1 MSIRIELDELCGN
14 ELCIPF
20 DVLKLAYCMT
30 NNEVSMYDCAVDLLS
45 TEGRIFYTNEL
56 EMKKILMMI
65 KLFEPAKNWTTND
78 ATIAGKVCWIL
89 CVLIIATE
97 DAVVES
103 MSGMIDKLGEWV
115 GENKIQENKYK
126 TTCDLFMK
134 YRQFI
139 TEIKKF
145 PLNNTMPS
153 YEWFD
158 FNGKRCIKFIF

>member
-1 MSIRIELDELCGN
+1 MSVRIELDELFSN

-20 DVLKLAYCMT
+20 ETLKLAYCLT

-45 TEGRIFYTNEL
+45 TEGRIFYSDKL
-56 EMKKILMMI
+56 EMDKILMMI
-65 KLFEPAKNWTTND
+65 KLFEPSKKWATND

-97 DAVVES
+97 NAVVES
-103 MSGMIDKLGEWV
+103 MSGMIDKLSEWV
-115 GENKIQENKYK
+115 GENKIQEGKYK
-126 TTCDLFMK
+126 TACDTFMK

-139 TEIKKF
+139 TALKKF
-145 PLNNTMPS
+145 PLQYTMPS

-158 FNGKRCIKFIF
+158 YDGRKCIKFIF